1 MSNANCKVSMNFQ
14 LQPDHGQVQLGQTA
28 VSSKILATTT
38 AVCNKTKAYNNL
50 TSRKISLKNFK
61 LLKLKIVLMMG
72 RSGVTFG
79 GKFLVKLGK
88 YTSLIGPLNFPSPQ
102 KCIKKCLVVFF

>member
-28 VSSKILATTT
+28 VTSKILATTT
-38 AVCNKTKAYNNL
+38 AVYNKTKAYNNL
-50 TSRKISLKNFK
+50 TSRKFSLKD
-61 LLKLKIVLMMG
+61 LKLYKHCQNCTYDGHIW
-72 RSGVTFG
+72 

-88 YTSLIGPLNFPSPQ
+88 QQ
-102 KCIKKCLVVFF
+102 K

>member
-1 MSNANCKVSMNFQ
+1 MNFQ

-38 AVCNKTKAYNNL
+38 AVCNKIKAYNNL
-50 TSRKISLKNFK
+50 TSRKISLKN
-61 LLKLKIVLMMG
+61 LKLCKLCQNCTYNGHIW
-72 RSGVTFG
+72 

-88 YTSLIGPLNFPSPQ
+88 YRPLIGPLNFPSPQ
-102 KCIKKCLVVFF
+102 QLY

>member
-1 MSNANCKVSMNFQ
+1 M
-14 LQPDHGQVQLGQTA
+14 QLGQTA

-38 AVCNKTKAYNNL
+38 AVCNKIKAYNL
-50 TSRKISLKNFK
+50 TSRKISLKNLK

-72 RSGVTFG
+72 TSGGTFG

-102 KCIKKCLVVFF
+102 QFY